1 MKLDTYLRAHAF
13 MRVERP
19 PLLWEADTEEMPFLA
34 LVGEMI
40 AAGLVRGNDLSELV
54 LSFSNVTVDE
64 SAADHRVA
72 QGDYVAITLRGGG
85 DWKPEEVWWSEAP
98 PAEGVIAGL
107 DAHLREAGS
116 VYAYSRS
123 IDGDGSITV
132 FLPRL
137 QR

>member
-1 MKLDTYLRAHAF
+1 MRLDAYLRAHEF

-19 PLLWEADTEEMPFLA
+19 PLLWEADTEETPFLA
-34 LVGEMI
+34 LLGEMI
-40 AAGLVRGNDLSELV
+40 AAPLARRNELSELV
-54 LSFSNVTVDE
+54 LNVSNVTVEE

-72 QGDYVAITLRGGG
+72 QGDYVAITVRGGG
-85 DWKPEEVWWSEAP
+85 DWKPEEVWWPEGP
-98 PAEGVIAGL
+98 PLEGVVAVL
-107 DAHLREAGS
+107 DHLREAGG

-123 IDGDGSITV
+123 SDGGGSITV